1 VKTIQELIQLSTLYL
16 QERKVE
22 RARRNAEELLSHIL
36 GLKRIDLYLQFDR
49 PVEEKEL
56 ARLREWLKRLA
67 KGEPL
72 EYITGEVQFFGCR
85 IKVDPRALIPRTET
99 EILADLIAK
108 RIQGKTLWD
117 LCTGPGTL
125 GLSLK
130 KALPHMEVSLSDIS
144 PDALALARDN
154 ARENGVEVEFLLG
167 DLLAPFA
174 GKVADAV
181 VCNPPYISI
190 QEYIEIAPSVRDYEP
205 KGALVG
211 GERGTEFYERLAAE
225 LPPFLKSGGQ
235 LFLEIGAAQG
245 VAVKEIFQSDPWV
258 KLELLK
264 DWSGKDRFFFLEK
277 Q

>member
-1 VKTIQELIQLSTLYL
+1 MKTIQELIQLSTLYL